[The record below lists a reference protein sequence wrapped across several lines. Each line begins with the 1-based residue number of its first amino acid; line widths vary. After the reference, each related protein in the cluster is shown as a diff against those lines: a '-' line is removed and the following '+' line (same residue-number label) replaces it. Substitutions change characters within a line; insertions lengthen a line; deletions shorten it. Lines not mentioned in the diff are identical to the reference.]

1 MANILLKSLLKEG
14 ADTPYDWKH
23 DKNAR
28 WRTNDKNPYVS
39 SDRQRQNSAKNAKNV
54 DKIIDIADRL
64 EKDGYEC
71 EPWGM
76 ESDGRMG
83 LDFTKYLPGG
93 GQIWF
98 ALAPDE
104 DGKLKMPLTSYGETV
119 EKAGGIRGWFGGKDN
134 VGQFKSVDGIKID
147 ADNLSAEDLQKTVED
162 TLRKGIANMQSQWS
176 KEKNLKFPI
185 INSLHKEAESSL
197 KRTSSLPKSKSDTNK
212 PNDGKG
218 GETSNTATKQNND
231 DVDISDYK
239 TDGEGTVL
247 YKGKKVADYVYS
259 PNTDVFV
266 VKTPNGREYF
276 DTQEDMFKH
285 FQKKKEEPKAGE
297 KPKAEPKQQ
306 SQQTPTKQAGNVDL
320 DQKIKNPETDN
331 DISLKSALGYNKDSA
346 VYKAAVQ
353 KIQKDKGSNGG
364 KQKPQEPVKG
374 ASMFDKDYNKKR

>member
-28 WRTNDKNPYVS
+28 WRTNDENPYVN
-39 SDRQRQNSAKNAKNV
+39 SDRQRKNSAKNAKNV

-71 EPWGM
+71 DPWGI

-104 DGKLKMPLTSYGETV
+104 DGKLKMPLVSYGETV

-134 VGQFKSVDGIKID
+134 VGRFKSVDGIKID

-176 KEKNLKFPI
+176 KQKNLKFPI

-212 PNDGKG
+212 P
-218 GETSNTATKQNND
+218 Q
-231 DVDISDYK
+231 
-239 TDGEGTVL
+239 
-247 YKGKKVADYVYS
+247 
-259 PNTDVFV
+259 
-266 VKTPNGREYF
+266 
-276 DTQEDMFKH
+276 Q
-285 FQKKKEEPKAGE
+285 
-297 KPKAEPKQQ
+297 PKAEKDPADTNRDAKLQQLAKLQQQKAQQDKQKAATGGA
-306 SQQTPTKQAGNVDL
+306 SANQQKVAPTQQQPNAQPAQDTSKLKV
-320 DQKIKNPETDN
+320 KNPETGN
-331 DISLKSALGYNKDSA
+331 DISVKAALTYDKNHP
-346 VYKAAVQ
+346 VYKAAQ
-353 KIQKDKGSNGG
+353 QIIARNRK
-364 KQKPQEPVKG
+364 
-374 ASMFDKDYNKKR
+374 

>member
-14 ADTPYDWKH
+14 SDTPYDWKH

-28 WRTNDKNPYVS
+28 WRTNDPNKYVN

-71 EPWGM
+71 DPWGY
-76 ESDGRMG
+76 ESHGLMG

-134 VGQFKSVDGIKID
+134 VGQFKAVEGIKID

-162 TLRKGIANMQSQWS
+162 NLRKGIADMQSQWS
-176 KEKNLKFPI
+176 KEKDLKFPI
-185 INSLHKEAESSL
+185 IDSLHKEAESSL

-212 PNDGKG
+212 PNDDKG
-218 GETSNTATKQNND
+218 GETS
-231 DVDISDYK
+231 
-239 TDGEGTVL
+239 
-247 YKGKKVADYVYS
+247 KVQ
-259 PNTDVFV
+259 P
-266 VKTPNGREYF
+266 
-276 DTQEDMFKH
+276 
-285 FQKKKEEPKAGE
+285 KET
-297 KPKAEPKQQ
+297 PKQK
-306 SQQTPTKQAGNVDL
+306 SQQAPTKQAGNVDL

-331 DISLKSALGYNKDSA
+331 DISLKSALAYDKDST

-374 ASMFDKDYNKKR
+374 ASMFGKNYKNKR

>member
-28 WRTNDKNPYVS
+28 WRTNDKNPYVN

-104 DGKLKMPLTSYGETV
+104 DGKIKMPLTSYGETV

-134 VGQFKSVDGIKID
+134 VGQFKAVDGIKID

-162 TLRKGIANMQSQWS
+162 TLRKGIADMQSQWS
-176 KEKNLKFPI
+176 KEKDLKFPI
-185 INSLHKEAESSL
+185 IDSLHKEAESSL
-197 KRTSSLPKSKSDTNK
+197 KRTSSLPKSKSDANK
-212 PNDGKG
+212 PNDDKG
-218 GETSNTATKQNND
+218 GETS
-231 DVDISDYK
+231 
-239 TDGEGTVL
+239 
-247 YKGKKVADYVYS
+247 KVQ
-259 PNTDVFV
+259 P
-266 VKTPNGREYF
+266 
-276 DTQEDMFKH
+276 
-285 FQKKKEEPKAGE
+285 KET
-297 KPKAEPKQQ
+297 PKQK
-306 SQQTPTKQAGNVDL
+306 SQQAPTKQAGNVDL

-331 DISLKSALGYNKDSA
+331 DISLKSALAYDKDSA

-353 KIQKDKGSNGG
+353 KIQKDKGSNAG